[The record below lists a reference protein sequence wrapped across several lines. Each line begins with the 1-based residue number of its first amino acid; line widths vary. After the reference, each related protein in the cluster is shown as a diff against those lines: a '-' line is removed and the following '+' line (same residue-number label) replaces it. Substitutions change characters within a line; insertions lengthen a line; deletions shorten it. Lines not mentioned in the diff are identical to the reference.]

1 MAIHSATKV
10 VGFLAITNHKITME
24 ITINVSNEQFKNVLE
39 KELAAFNEDELKEI
53 CRKGLIAQLSD
64 PNVFARLFVKEA
76 DRYNS
81 YVRAS
86 DLLIEASRTV
96 NFDETF
102 KKMQDDIV
110 DYIKQNYGMLLHDMC
125 VDALISGFS
134 KHILWNENFSERLR
148 NEMISL
154 RNESE

>member
-1 MAIHSATKV
+1 
-10 VGFLAITNHKITME
+10 ME

-64 PNVFARLFVKEA
+64 PDVFARLFVKDS

-110 DYIKQNYGMLLHDMC
+110 DYIKQNYERLLHDLC

-134 KHILWNENFSERLR
+134 KQFLWNDNFSERLSD
-148 NEMISL
+148 EL
-154 RNESE
+154 RKRE

>member
-1 MAIHSATKV
+1 MEVTIKV
-10 VGFLAITNHKITME
+10 SDK
-24 ITINVSNEQFKNVLE
+24 QFKNVIERELE
-39 KELAAFNEDELKEI
+39 AFTADELKEI

-64 PNVFARLFVKEA
+64 PNVFARLFVNET
-76 DRYNS
+76 DRYSS

-86 DLLIEASRTV
+86 DLLIEASKTV

-125 VDALISGFS
+125 IEALISGFS
-134 KHILWNENFSERLR
+134 KHILWNENFSERFR
-148 NEMISL
+148 HEMISL
-154 RNESE
+154 RDKSE